1 MRLIPVIA
9 TLAIAVATAIP
20 CRAQVPTPT
29 GGTVPAASPADV
41 ESVDAIL
48 GALYDVI
55 SGPAGQARDWD
66 RFRSL
71 FANGAKFSPT
81 VTPQD
86 SPTVRARFMSVDD
99 YVTGS
104 GTFIEERGF
113 FETEIGRVTEEFGAI
128 AHAFSTYQSQ
138 WTPDGEVFQRGIN
151 SIQLLWDNERWWIMN
166 IMWWGVG
173 PEEQIPDRYLGR
185 ER

>member
-1 MRLIPVIA
+1 MRLTFFLA
-9 TLAIAVATAIP
+9 AIALAFAAP
-20 CRAQVPTPT
+20 CAAQTPTPT
-29 GGTVPAASPADV
+29 GNSVPTADPADV
-41 ESVDAIL
+41 ESIDAIL

-71 FANGAKFSPT
+71 FVDGAKLSPT
-81 VTPQD
+81 GQPAG
-86 SPTVRARFMSVDD
+86 SPTVRTRFMSVED

-104 GTFIEERGF
+104 GAFVEERGF
-113 FETEIGRVTEEFGAI
+113 FESEIGRVTEKFGAI

-151 SIQLLWDNERWWIMN
+151 SIQLIWDNERWWIMS
-166 IMWWGVG
+166 ILWWGVG
-173 PEEQIPDRYLGR
+173 PDEEIPGKYLGK
-185 ER
+185 

>member
-1 MRLIPVIA
+1 MRLIPITA
-9 TLAIAVATAIP
+9 TLTIAAAVAVP
-20 CRAQVPTPT
+20 SSAQVPTPT
-29 GGTVPAASPADV
+29 GGTAPAANAADV
-41 ESVDAIL
+41 ESIDAIL

-71 FANGAKFSPT
+71 FVDGAKLSPT
-81 VTPQD
+81 GQPEG
-86 SPTVRARFMSVDD
+86 SPTVRSRFMSVDD

-104 GTFIEERGF
+104 GGFIEERGF

-151 SIQLLWDNERWWIMN
+151 SIQLLWDNERWWIVS
-166 IMWWGVG
+166 ILWWGVG
-173 PEEQIPDRYLGR
+173 PDEEMPAKYVGK
-185 ER
+185 